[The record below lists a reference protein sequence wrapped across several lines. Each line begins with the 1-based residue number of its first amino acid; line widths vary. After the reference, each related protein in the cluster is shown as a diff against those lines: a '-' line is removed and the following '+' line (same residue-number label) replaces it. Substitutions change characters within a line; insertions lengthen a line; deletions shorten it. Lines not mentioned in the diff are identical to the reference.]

1 MAIDH
6 RLQKLFGNFKGLDKR
21 SSDLNRDS
29 EFATEIKNAV
39 YRSSGAISKRKG
51 YHGIAGNK
59 EGGHGLVSYKNVN
72 STTGAITEELICVD
86 SGGLKKLDTSK
97 FLNITFEKGE
107 CSIDPT
113 THTTKSACEGA
124 GGTWSPSN
132 AWYTMYLDPTLKTFQ
147 FKILLEGVYVL
158 EKDLGTGFESSPYT
172 LLTLSTDIAAMS
184 NFATTLDSSL
194 NSLSAAF
201 LEPVG
206 LTEITNINLKYNKWS
221 DIDKGDTDANYFSAY
236 AGTCSVNP
244 TTHTNQAACEGAGG
258 DWTNNSLG
266 DVELENASFAQ
277 LNNVLYI
284 SNGYDELIKYDGVRY
299 YRAGLPQPVSYTAT
313 PSQLGNNH
321 NYSYK
326 IVYEYTDDKG
336 NKITS
341 EAKQVD
347 VKTNNVITSGYAV
360 TIAAP
365 NLQSGGWDLA
375 SSNLKI
381 KIYRSADGGTI
392 FYYLTTLT
400 NNTGAATQ
408 SYTDSTED
416 GDFTALT
423 ETLADPIKKH
433 SLPPKGKYITTFQ
446 DCLVIAGQRENVN
459 NVQYSL
465 PYNAASLEIGS
476 EYFPDD
482 DNAAIVESSFGDKIT
497 SIAPLKDVLYIFH
510 ENSIHTLSGDIK
522 ALSGVSYKIDLLTT
536 EGGIGCKAHA
546 TVQEYKSNLF
556 FLSENGI
563 YSINN
568 SNGYPE
574 EISAPIQ
581 PEFKK
586 LNSYTKQKSLSFNWV
601 KENVMLFAI
610 PLEISNGT
618 ALATSSA
625 KIFAYDTNKNAW
637 LEWNNIECSGGIAL
651 LDNKV
656 YFSTRSAH
664 SSANLIESQLYI
676 MQDTG
681 STYDYTDHASPIN
694 FVYKTNWESLGEPT
708 VPKKFLRLKMYAM
721 DSDETFESSSFILDV
736 KVQRNYVRD
745 DIGTISMDFAG
756 ISGGGWGV
764 AQWGSSSWGSSV
776 LQGLKTKL
784 PSGKTRSLLLNFEN
798 KTINENVLIS
808 GYELEIA
815 TPYRLEIKE

>member
-72 STTGAITEELICVD
+72 TTTGAITEELICVD

-97 FLNITFEKGE
+97 FLNVQYSG
-107 CSIDPT
+107 S
-113 THTTKSACEGA
+113 G
-124 GGTWSPSN
+124 N
-132 AWYTMYLDPTLKTFQ
+132 AWYTIYLDPTLKTFQ
-147 FKILLEGVYVL
+147 FKVLLDGVYVL

-194 NSLSAAF
+194 NSLPAAF

-221 DIDKGDTDANYFSAY
+221 DIDKGDTGTDYF
-236 AGTCSVNP
+236 P
-244 TTHTNQAACEGAGG
+244 TYTGA
-258 DWTNNSLG
+258 SLG

-299 YRAGLPQPVSYTAT
+299 YKAGLPAAPAITSVVDAGSGTSKTHSGSDNKHDYM
-313 PSQLGNNH
+313 
-321 NYSYK
+321 Y
-326 IVYEYTDDKG
+326 IYEFTDDKE
-336 NKITS
+336 NIISSVQSETKTYTASNNNDTTITIP
-341 EAKQVD
+341 AFPQAGFD
-347 VKTNNVITSGYAV
+347 F
-360 TIAAP
+360 
-365 NLQSGGWDLA
+365 A
-375 SSNLKI
+375 STKLKI
-381 KIYRSADGGTI
+381 KIYRTAGYSATPGLFYHLTGKDQTVANSSSTYTI
-392 FYYLTTLT
+392 TDDVTT
-400 NNTGAATQ
+400 ATIQ
-408 SYTDSTED
+408 TSFNAFS
-416 GDFTALT
+416 
-423 ETLADPIKKH
+423 DPIKKH

-465 PYNAASLEIGS
+465 PYNAATSEIGS

-568 SNGYPE
+568 SSGYPE

-618 ALATSSA
+618 ALVTSSA

-637 LEWNNIECSGGIAL
+637 LEWDNIECSGGIAL

-664 SSANLIESQLYI
+664 SSTNLIESQLYI

-694 FVYKTNWESLGEPT
+694 FVYKTNWEALGEPT

-756 ISGGGWGV
+756 ISGGGWGI

>member
-72 STTGAITEELICVD
+72 TTTGAITEELICVD

-97 FLNITFEKGE
+97 FLNVQYSG
-107 CSIDPT
+107 S
-113 THTTKSACEGA
+113 G
-124 GGTWSPSN
+124 N
-132 AWYTMYLDPTLKTFQ
+132 AWYTIYLDPTLKTFQ
-147 FKILLEGVYVL
+147 FKVLLDGVYVL

-194 NSLSAAF
+194 NSLPAAF

-221 DIDKGDTDANYFSAY
+221 DIDKGDTGTDYF
-236 AGTCSVNP
+236 P
-244 TTHTNQAACEGAGG
+244 TYTGA
-258 DWTNNSLG
+258 SLG

-299 YRAGLPQPVSYTAT
+299 YKAGLPAAPAITSVVDAGSGTSKTHSGSDNKHDYM
-313 PSQLGNNH
+313 
-321 NYSYK
+321 Y
-326 IVYEYTDDKG
+326 IYEFTDDKE
-336 NKITS
+336 NIISSVQSETKTYTASNNNDTTITIP
-341 EAKQVD
+341 AFPQAGFD
-347 VKTNNVITSGYAV
+347 F
-360 TIAAP
+360 
-365 NLQSGGWDLA
+365 A
-375 SSNLKI
+375 STKLKI
-381 KIYRSADGGTI
+381 KIYRTAGYSATPGLFYHLTGKDQTVANSSSTYTI
-392 FYYLTTLT
+392 TDDVTT
-400 NNTGAATQ
+400 ATIQ
-408 SYTDSTED
+408 TSFNAFS
-416 GDFTALT
+416 
-423 ETLADPIKKH
+423 DPIKKH

-465 PYNAASLEIGS
+465 PYNAATSEIGS

-568 SNGYPE
+568 SSGYPE

-637 LEWNNIECSGGIAL
+637 LEWDNIECSGGIAL

-664 SSANLIESQLYI
+664 SSTNLIESQLYI

-694 FVYKTNWESLGEPT
+694 FVYKTNWEALGEPT

-756 ISGGGWGV
+756 ISGGGWGI

>member
-72 STTGAITEELICVD
+72 TTTGAITEELICVD

-97 FLNITFEKGE
+97 FLNVQYSG
-107 CSIDPT
+107 S
-113 THTTKSACEGA
+113 G
-124 GGTWSPSN
+124 N
-132 AWYTMYLDPTLKTFQ
+132 AWYTIYLDPTLKTFQ
-147 FKILLEGVYVL
+147 FKVLLDGVYVL

-194 NSLSAAF
+194 NSLPAAF

-221 DIDKGDTDANYFSAY
+221 DIDKGDTGTDYF
-236 AGTCSVNP
+236 P
-244 TTHTNQAACEGAGG
+244 TYTGA
-258 DWTNNSLG
+258 SLG

-299 YRAGLPQPVSYTAT
+299 YKAGLPAAPAITSVVDAGSGTSKTHSGSDNKHDYM
-313 PSQLGNNH
+313 
-321 NYSYK
+321 Y
-326 IVYEYTDDKG
+326 IYEFTDDKE
-336 NKITS
+336 NIISSVQSETKTYTASNNNDTTITIP
-341 EAKQVD
+341 AFPQAGFD
-347 VKTNNVITSGYAV
+347 F
-360 TIAAP
+360 
-365 NLQSGGWDLA
+365 A
-375 SSNLKI
+375 STKLKI
-381 KIYRSADGGTI
+381 KIYRTAGYSATPGLFYHLTGKDQTVANSSSTYTI
-392 FYYLTTLT
+392 TDDVTT
-400 NNTGAATQ
+400 ATIQ
-408 SYTDSTED
+408 TSFNAFS
-416 GDFTALT
+416 
-423 ETLADPIKKH
+423 DPIKKH

-568 SNGYPE
+568 SSGYPE

-637 LEWNNIECSGGIAL
+637 LEWDNIECSGGIAL

-664 SSANLIESQLYI
+664 SSTNLIESQLYI

-694 FVYKTNWESLGEPT
+694 FVYKTNWEALGEPT

-756 ISGGGWGV
+756 ISGGGWGI

>member
-1 MAIDH
+1 
-6 RLQKLFGNFKGLDKR
+6 
-21 SSDLNRDS
+21 
-29 EFATEIKNAV
+29 
-39 YRSSGAISKRKG
+39 
-51 YHGIAGNK
+51 
-59 EGGHGLVSYKNVN
+59 
-72 STTGAITEELICVD
+72 
-86 SGGLKKLDTSK
+86 
-97 FLNITFEKGE
+97 
-107 CSIDPT
+107 
-113 THTTKSACEGA
+113 
-124 GGTWSPSN
+124 
-132 AWYTMYLDPTLKTFQ
+132 
-147 FKILLEGVYVL
+147 
-158 EKDLGTGFESSPYT
+158 
-172 LLTLSTDIAAMS
+172 
-184 NFATTLDSSL
+184 
-194 NSLSAAF
+194 AAF

-221 DIDKGDTDANYFSAY
+221 DIPKGDTDANYFSAY

-284 SNGYDELIKYDGVRY
+284 SNGYDELIKYDGSKY
-299 YRAGLPQPVSYTAT
+299 YRAGLPKPPTPTCANQGLGSYASTLATYKIEFEFKDAKNNTIRSDISEKVAFT
-313 PSQLGNNH
+313 PSGSGLSTRISWTLPAGFYTSSSNFKTNI
-321 NYSYK
+321 YKKGSSDIYYK
-326 IVYEYTDDKG
+326 IDSV
-336 NKITS
+336 S
-341 EAKQVD
+341 
-347 VKTNNVITSGYAV
+347 
-360 TIAAP
+360 
-365 NLQSGGWDLA
+365 
-375 SSNLKI
+375 
-381 KIYRSADGGTI
+381 
-392 FYYLTTLT
+392 
-400 NNTGAATQ
+400 TGALFFDDTTGAPSGSALND
-408 SYTDSTED
+408 SYSTP
-416 GDFTALT
+416 L
-423 ETLADPIKKH
+423 KKH

-568 SNGYPE
+568 SSGYPE

>member
-72 STTGAITEELICVD
+72 TTTGAITEELICVD

-97 FLNITFEKGE
+97 FLNVQYSG
-107 CSIDPT
+107 S
-113 THTTKSACEGA
+113 G
-124 GGTWSPSN
+124 N
-132 AWYTMYLDPTLKTFQ
+132 AWYTIYLDPTLKTFQ
-147 FKILLEGVYVL
+147 FKVLLDGVYVL

-221 DIDKGDTDANYFSAY
+221 DIDKGDTGTDYF
-236 AGTCSVNP
+236 P
-244 TTHTNQAACEGAGG
+244 TYTGA
-258 DWTNNSLG
+258 SLG

-299 YRAGLPQPVSYTAT
+299 YKAGLPAAPAITSVVDAGSGTSKTHSGSDNKHDYM
-313 PSQLGNNH
+313 
-321 NYSYK
+321 Y
-326 IVYEYTDDKG
+326 IYEFTDDKE
-336 NKITS
+336 NIISSVQSETKTYTASNNNDTTITIP
-341 EAKQVD
+341 AFPQAGFD
-347 VKTNNVITSGYAV
+347 F
-360 TIAAP
+360 
-365 NLQSGGWDLA
+365 A
-375 SSNLKI
+375 STKLKI
-381 KIYRSADGGTI
+381 KIYRTAGYSATPGLFYHLTGKDQTVANSSSTYTI
-392 FYYLTTLT
+392 TDDVTT
-400 NNTGAATQ
+400 ATIQ
-408 SYTDSTED
+408 TSFNAFS
-416 GDFTALT
+416 
-423 ETLADPIKKH
+423 DPIKKH

-465 PYNAASLEIGS
+465 PYNAATSEIGS

-568 SNGYPE
+568 SSGYPE

-618 ALATSSA
+618 ALVTSSA

-637 LEWNNIECSGGIAL
+637 LEWDNIECSGGIAL

-664 SSANLIESQLYI
+664 SSTNLIESQLYI

-694 FVYKTNWESLGEPT
+694 FVYKTNWEALGEPT

-756 ISGGGWGV
+756 ISGGGWGI

>member
-59 EGGHGLVSYKNVN
+59 EGGHGLISYKNVN
-72 STTGAITEELICVD
+72 TTTGAITEELICVD
-86 SGGLKKLDTSK
+86 NGGLKKLDTSK
-97 FLNITFEKGE
+97 FLNVQYSG
-107 CSIDPT
+107 S
-113 THTTKSACEGA
+113 G
-124 GGTWSPSN
+124 N
-132 AWYTMYLDPTLKTFQ
+132 AWYTLYLDPTLKTFQ
-147 FKILLEGVYVL
+147 FKILLDGVYVL

-221 DIDKGDTDANYFSAY
+221 DIDKGDTGNTYF
-236 AGTCSVNP
+236 P
-244 TTHTNQAACEGAGG
+244 TYTGA
-258 DWTNNSLG
+258 SLG

-299 YRAGLPQPVSYTAT
+299 YKAGLPAAPAITSVVDAGSGTSKTHSGSDDKHDYM
-313 PSQLGNNH
+313 
-321 NYSYK
+321 Y
-326 IVYEYTDDKG
+326 IYEFTDDKG
-336 NKITS
+336 NIISSVQSETKTYTASNNNDTTITIP
-341 EAKQVD
+341 AFPQAGFD
-347 VKTNNVITSGYAV
+347 F
-360 TIAAP
+360 
-365 NLQSGGWDLA
+365 A
-375 SSNLKI
+375 STKLKI
-381 KIYRSADGGTI
+381 KVYRTAGYSASPGVFYHLTGKDQTVANSSSTYTI
-392 FYYLTTLT
+392 TDDVTT
-400 NNTGAATQ
+400 ATIQ
-408 SYTDSTED
+408 TSFNAFS
-416 GDFTALT
+416 
-423 ETLADPIKKH
+423 DPIKKH

-465 PYNAASLEIGS
+465 PYNAATSEIGS

-568 SNGYPE
+568 SSGYPE

-664 SSANLIESQLYI
+664 SSTNLIESQLYI

-694 FVYKTNWESLGEPT
+694 FVYKTNWEALGEPT

>member
-97 FLNITFEKGE
+97 FLNIQYSG
-107 CSIDPT
+107 S
-113 THTTKSACEGA
+113 G
-124 GGTWSPSN
+124 N
-132 AWYTMYLDPTLKTFQ
+132 AWYTLYLDPTLKTFQ
-147 FKILLEGVYVL
+147 FKVLLDGVYVL

-206 LTEITNINLKYNKWS
+206 LTEITNINLKYNIWS
-221 DIDKGDTDANYFSAY
+221 DIDKGDTGNTYF
-236 AGTCSVNP
+236 P
-244 TTHTNQAACEGAGG
+244 TYTGA
-258 DWTNNSLG
+258 SLG

-284 SNGYDELIKYDGVRY
+284 SNGYDELIKYDGNRY

-313 PSQLGNNH
+313 PSHSGNNH
-321 NYSYK
+321 TYSYK

-341 EAKQVD
+341 EAKQID
-347 VKTNNVITSGYAV
+347 VTMNHEINEISGYTV
-360 TIAAP
+360 DIAAP

-381 KIYRSADGGTI
+381 KIYRTTNGAGGTV

-408 SYTDSTED
+408 IYTDETED
-416 GDFTALT
+416 TTFSALT

-568 SNGYPE
+568 SSGYPE

-618 ALATSSA
+618 ALATLSA

-637 LEWNNIECSGGIAL
+637 LEWDNIECSGGIAL

-664 SSANLIESQLYI
+664 SSTNLIESQLYI

-694 FVYKTNWESLGEPT
+694 FVYKTNWEALGEPT

-756 ISGGGWGV
+756 ISGGGWGI